1 MRCDVSRCG
10 NCDPLTVRCLLYT
23 TISIFRGG
31 RSIAPVGSMKG
42 VTRFQD
48 LVAWQLA
55 DKLRVIVI
63 GYCMRPAIKKD
74 FKLHAQLADA
84 ASSAPKNIAEGFG
97 RKTHREFARFC
108 YIARGSEQ
116 EILDSFIEAHQ
127 KGYINDQELDRGD
140 HAVRKALKVLNR
152 FIAYLESTP
161 DWGQH

>member
-1 MRCDVSRCG
+1 
-10 NCDPLTVRCLLYT
+10 
-23 TISIFRGG
+23 
-31 RSIAPVGSMKG
+31 MKG
-42 VTRFQD
+42 VTKFKD

-55 DKLRVIVI
+55 DRLRVLVI
-63 GYCMRPAIKKD
+63 RYCARDSIRRD
-74 FKLHAQLADA
+74 FKLRDQLADA

-127 KGYINDQELDRGD
+127 KGYINDQELDQGD

-161 DWGQH
+161 DWGQR